1 LPAQAVWRRAARVS
15 GVRAT
20 LPRLGDVLQQNYEKM
35 LETKSGGRTRG
46 RLIAAI
52 AGSRE
57 LAPGLVIAAL
67 VALAASWLSEHY
79 RAPVMLF
86 ALLLGIALNF
96 LSGMSV
102 AGPASTSLH
111 ARYCA

>member
-1 LPAQAVWRRAARVS
+1 MLGANSGANTRRAVPLHAC
-15 GVRAT
+15 A
-20 LPRLGDVLQQNYEKM
+20 
-35 LETKSGGRTRG
+35 
-46 RLIAAI
+46 
-52 AGSRE
+52 RE

-96 LSGMSV
+96 LSANERCRPGIDFASRTVLRLGVALLGMRITFEQMQSL
-102 AGPASTSLH
+102 GPAPSS
-111 ARYCA
+111 